1 MLSTA
6 TPNEPAAAVP
16 MPTLSAEMS
25 FDDAAKLVVDYLK
38 QAVPLGYWAVTR
50 YDGERQL
57 YLEVRDDTYG
67 LKAGD
72 SHPWEDTFC
81 VRMHDGR
88 GPQVAPDAMAVP
100 AFAETDAARQLTIG
114 AYVGIPI
121 VRPDQGLFGT
131 LCGLDPAVHDEELEV
146 HAPLLQ
152 MLGSLLSMVLA
163 ADLARTELE
172 RERERA
178 RAEATTDALTGLLNR
193 RGWDLAVEQEGAR
206 CRRFGD
212 PSSVLVI
219 DLDRLKE
226 INDRQGHVAGD
237 EHIVKAAEA
246 LSASVRGYDHVARI
260 GGDEFAVVVT
270 GMTPTQTHELV
281 RRIHA
286 AFDRVGVSGSIGHAP
301 YTIVAGFPGAFAEAD
316 AAMYDEKRS
325 RRGTPGRR
333 PPASAAS
340 RN

>member
-1 MLSTA
+1 VTISTSAA
-6 TPNEPAAAVP
+6 TPTSPVP
-16 MPTLSAEMS
+16 VPVLSAEMS
-25 FDDAAKLVVDYLK
+25 FDDAARLVVDYLTT
-38 QAVPLGYWAVTR
+38 AVPLGYWAVTR

-57 YLEVRDDTYG
+57 NLEVRDDTYG
-67 LKAGD
+67 VKAGD
-72 SHPWEDTFC
+72 SHPWADTFC
-81 VRMHDGR
+81 IRMHQGR
-88 GPQVAPDAMAVP
+88 GPQIAPDAMAV
-100 AFAETDAARQLTIG
+100 AAYAETEAARQLTIG

-121 VRPDQGLFGT
+121 VGPDQDLFGT
-131 LCGLDPAVHDEELEV
+131 LCGIDPAVHGEELER

-178 RAEATTDALTGLLNR
+178 RTEATTDALTGLLNR
-193 RGWDLAVEQEGAR
+193 RGWDLAVEREESR

-226 INDRQGHVAGD
+226 INDTNGHLAGD
-237 EHIVKAAEA
+237 RHIVKAAEA
-246 LSASVRGYDHVARI
+246 LNSCVRGYDHVARI

-270 GMTPTQTHELV
+270 GMTPAQTQQLIG
-281 RRIHA
+281 RIHS
-286 AFDRVGVSGSIGHAP
+286 AFTSTGVSGSIGHAP

-316 AAMYDEKRS
+316 AAMDEQKRS
-325 RRGTPGRR
+325 RRGIPGRR
-333 PPASAAS
+333 PPAPVTSVG
-340 RN
+340 

>member
-1 MLSTA
+1 MTNPTTA
-6 TPNEPAAAVP
+6 RSAVLP
-16 MPTLSAEMS
+16 MPALSAEMS
-25 FDDAAKLVVDYLK
+25 FDDASALVVDYLK

-57 YLEVRDDTYG
+57 YLEVRDDAYG
-67 LKAGD
+67 LQAGD

-81 VRMHDGR
+81 CRMHGGR
-88 GPQVAPDAMAVP
+88 GPQIAPDAMAVP
-100 AFAETDAARQLTIG
+100 AYAETDAAKDLTIG
-114 AYVGIPI
+114 SYVGIPI

-131 LCGLDPAVHDEELEV
+131 LCGIDPAVHGEELEH

-163 ADLARTELE
+163 SDLARTELE
-172 RERERA
+172 REREHA
-178 RAEATTDALTGLLNR
+178 REEATTDALTGLLNR
-193 RGWDLAVEQEGAR
+193 RGWDLAVEREEAR

-219 DLDRLKE
+219 DLDRLKV
-226 INDRQGHVAGD
+226 INDTHGHQAGD
-237 EHIVKAAEA
+237 QHILKAAKA
-246 LSASVRGYDHVARI
+246 LTASVRGYDHVARI

-270 GMTPTQTHELV
+270 GMTPTQTQDLV
-281 RRIHA
+281 TRIHA
-286 AFDRVGVSGSIGHAP
+286 TFDAAGVSGSIGHAP

-316 AAMYDEKRS
+316 AAMYEQKRT

-333 PPASAAS
+333 PPTSPPS
-340 RN
+340 DT